1 LRQPVTPRVGY
12 VNIDGMALNNGS
24 SASTHFGRQMRKERL
39 AHGWSLREF
48 HDRTGVGI
56 GHASRIETGKA
67 PPTERVAMACDAA
80 WPERRGW
87 FLEYY
92 EDSKSWI
99 PAGFRSWAEH
109 EDKAA
114 TLRDWYPG
122 IITGLLQTEDYA
134 REVLSVAPGASS
146 EVIAARLAGR
156 MARQQRSLFREEP
169 PSAWFVVDEMAL
181 YRRVG
186 SPQMMAAQ
194 MRHLADVAAL
204 PNVTLTIMGAVA
216 HPGNESGFVIAESA
230 AYAEH
235 VAGGYVF
242 TEQETVT
249 ALATRFDTLRA
260 ESHRASE
267 SLALIERMAGIWT
280 TGVRAATAAATADSA
295 SKSRRPKA

>member
-1 LRQPVTPRVGY
+1 
-12 VNIDGMALNNGS
+12 MALNNGN
-24 SASTHFGRQMRKERL
+24 SASTHFGRQMRKERM

-48 HDRTGVGI
+48 HDRTGVDI

-67 PPTERVAMACDAA
+67 PPTEKVAMACDAA

-109 EDKAA
+109 EDKTV
-114 TLRDWYPG
+114 TLRDWWPSVVS
-122 IITGLLQTEDYA
+122 GLLQTEDYA
-134 REVLSVAPGASS
+134 RALLSVAPGVTA
-146 EVIAARLAGR
+146 EVVSARLAGR
-156 MARQQRSLFREEP
+156 MARQQRVVFREEP

-194 MRHLADVAAL
+194 MRRLADVARL
-204 PNVTLTIMGAVA
+204 PNVTLTVMGPIA
-216 HPGNESGFVIAESA
+216 HPANESGFIIADSA

-235 VAGGYVF
+235 VGGGYVF
-242 TEQETVT
+242 TEPDTVT
-249 ALATRFDTLRA
+249 SLSMRFDTLRA
-260 ESHRASE
+260 ESYRASE
-267 SLALIERMAGIWT
+267 SLDLIERMAGIWT
-280 TGVRAATAAATADSA
+280 TGVRAAPAGATAGRA
-295 SKSRRPKA
+295 SKSRRPRA

>member
-1 LRQPVTPRVGY
+1 
-12 VNIDGMALNNGS
+12 MALNNGN

-48 HDRTGVGI
+48 HARTGIDI

-67 PPTERVAMACDAA
+67 PPTEKVAKACDAA

-87 FLEYY
+87 FLDYY
-92 EDSKSWI
+92 EESKSWI
-99 PAGFRSWAEH
+99 PAGFRSWAEY
-109 EDKAA
+109 EDRTV
-114 TLRDWYPG
+114 TLRDWWPSVVS
-122 IITGLLQTEDYA
+122 GLLQTEDYA
-134 REVLSVAPGASS
+134 REVLSVSPGVSN
-146 EVIAARLAGR
+146 EVVAARLASR
-156 MARQQRSLFREEP
+156 MARQQRVLFRPEP

-186 SPQMMAAQ
+186 SPETMAAQ
-194 MRHLADVAAL
+194 LRHVAEVAAL
-204 PNVTLTIMGAVA
+204 PNVTLTVMGAVV
-216 HPGNESGFVIAESA
+216 HPGNESGFVIADNA

-249 ALATRFDTLRA
+249 ALTMRFDTLRA
-260 ESHRASE
+260 ESYRASE
-267 SLALIERMAGIWT
+267 SLALIERMTAIWT
-280 TGVRAATAAATADSA
+280 TGVRAATAAATAGRV

>member
-1 LRQPVTPRVGY
+1 
-12 VNIDGMALNNGS
+12 MALNNGN

-48 HDRTGVGI
+48 HARTGIDI

-67 PPTERVAMACDAA
+67 PPTEKVAKACDDA

-92 EDSKSWI
+92 EESKSWI
-99 PAGFRSWAEH
+99 PAGFRSWAEY
-109 EDKAA
+109 EDKAT

-122 IITGLLQTEDYA
+122 ILTGLLQTEGYA
-134 REVLSVAPGASS
+134 RAVLSVSPAVSA
-146 EVIAARLAGR
+146 EVVSARLAGR
-156 MARQQRSLFREEP
+156 MARQQRALFRVEP
-169 PSAWFVVDEMAL
+169 PSVWFVVDEMAL

-186 SPQMMAAQ
+186 SPETMATQ
-194 MRHLADVAAL
+194 MRHLGEVAAL
-204 PNVTLTIMGAVA
+204 PNVTLTVMPAVI
-216 HPGNESGFVIAESA
+216 HPANESGFVIADDA

-249 ALATRFDTLRA
+249 SLAMRFDTLRA
-260 ESHRASE
+260 ESYRATE
-267 SLALIERMAGIWT
+267 SLALIERMTGIWT
-280 TGVRAATAAATADSA
+280 TGVRAATAVATAGSA
-295 SKSRRPKA
+295 SKSRRQKA